1 MSGEGPVPED
11 RELVLAAAAG
21 DARAFEA
28 LYRRHRDYVLRLA
41 GRFGLGEQDALD
53 VLQETF
59 LYVCRK
65 LPDLELR
72 ASFTTFLY
80 PAVKHLCLKRK
91 GFLARFLPWGGL
103 FGGAEGV
110 PEAAVDPA
118 PGGDLSRLLALLPAG
133 QREVVL
139 LRFVDGMDLA
149 EIAAALGVPAGT
161 VKSRLHNALKFLR
174 ERLEAEK

>member
-1 MSGEGPVPED
+1 VSGEGPVPED

-59 LYVCRK
+59 LYVCRA
-65 LPDLELR
+65 LPRLELR
-72 ASFTTFLY
+72 AAFTTFLY

-91 GFLARFLPWGGL
+91 GLLARFLPSGKL
-103 FGGAEGV
+103 FGSGEGV
-110 PEAAVDPA
+110 PEPAVA
-118 PGGDLSRLLALLPAG
+118 PQGADDFPRLVASLPPG

-149 EIAAALGVPAGT
+149 EIAAALGVPVGT
-161 VKSRLHNALKFLR
+161 VKSRLHNALKQLR
-174 ERLEAEK
+174 RTIEK

>member
-1 MSGEGPVPED
+1 VVIAQGPVPED

-28 LYRRHRDYVLRLA
+28 LYGRHRDFVLRVA
-41 GRFGLGEQDALD
+41 RRFGLGEQDALD

-65 LPDLELR
+65 LPGLELR

-80 PAVKHLCLKRK
+80 PAVKHLSLKRK
-91 GFLARFLPWGGL
+91 GFLARFLPSGGL
-103 FGGAEGV
+103 FGSAEGV
-110 PEAAVDPA
+110 PEIAVEPAA
-118 PGGDLSRLLALLPAG
+118 GGDMARLVARLPSG

-139 LRFVDGMDLA
+139 LRFVEGMDLA
-149 EIAAALGVPAGT
+149 EIAAALGVPEGT
-161 VKSRLHNALKFLR
+161 VKSRLHNALKLLR
-174 ERLEAEK
+174 KDFFQ

>member
-1 MSGEGPVPED
+1 MGPASPDVED
-11 RELVLAAAAG
+11 RDLVLAAASG

-41 GRFGLGEQDALD
+41 RRFGLGEQDALD

-59 LYVCRK
+59 LYVCRA
-65 LPDLELR
+65 LPRLELR
-72 ASFTTFLY
+72 AAFTTFLY

-91 GFLARFLPWGGL
+91 GFLARFLPSGRL
-103 FGGAEGV
+103 FGPERGV
-110 PEAAVDPA
+110 PEPAVA
-118 PGGDLSRLLALLPAG
+118 PRGADDFPRLVAGLPPG

-149 EIAAALGVPAGT
+149 EIAAALGIPPGT
-161 VKSRLHNALKFLR
+161 VKSRLHNALKQLR
-174 ERLEAEK
+174 ATIEK

>member
-1 MSGEGPVPED
+1 VSAGGPDLED
-11 RELVLAAAAG
+11 RDLVLAAAAG
-21 DARAFEA
+21 DARAFED
-28 LYRRHRDYVLRLA
+28 LYRRHRDFVLRLA
-41 GRFGLGEQDALD
+41 RRFGLGEQDALD

-65 LPDLELR
+65 MPQLELR

-91 GFLARFLPWGGL
+91 GFLARFLPSGGL
-103 FGGAEGV
+103 FGDAPGV
-110 PEAAVDPA
+110 PEAAVEPRD
-118 PGGDLSRLLALLPAG
+118 GGDLERLVSRLPGA

-149 EIAAALGVPAGT
+149 EIAVALGVPLGT
-161 VKSRLHNALKFLR
+161 VKSRLHNALRLLR
-174 ERLEAEK
+174 ETVEK